1 MELKEK
7 LPAFLKIVS
16 IVGFVLIGLNLMS
29 SASFFKGPLTVSE
42 IEQNQLKFM
51 EMFNVFPQKFKELL
65 KPILNVMELLER
77 NYVYSKVI
85 PFFAMLIVWIGN
97 LLIRRRKLIGM
108 HLIIS
113 GIIAACVSTYM
124 AVRES
129 DMALIYAIFNFLLFF
144 VYAALV
150 VVNRKYLS

>member
-7 LPAFLKIVS
+7 LPTFLKIVS

-29 SASFFKGPLTVSE
+29 SASFFNGPLSPSE
-42 IEQNQLKFM
+42 IEETQLRMM
-51 EMFNVFPQKFKELL
+51 EIFSSFPEEFKESL

-97 LLIRRRKLIGM
+97 ILIRRRKLIGM

-129 DMALIYAIFNFLLFF
+129 DMALMYAISNFLLFF

-150 VVNRKYLS
+150 VVNRKHLS